1 MAILSRFYIVPFL
14 AVVVYRFR
22 TSSFFFW
29 PLQHWRPSQIKFSSF
44 LQWKVVFNFNISLR
58 IDIHRFVFRYSIGFF
73 GWLLAA
79 AVVFRDSIRFL
90 GCFSQLVILRCLMR
104 GQSICLGP
112 CWWLIVV
119 MPPRVVWPLPAAGMP
134 GRHWRNEGLLRA
146 DGVGWERER
155 VGRGGIRNFLTR
167 RVKRWMIK

>member
-58 IDIHRFVFRYSIGFF
+58 IDIHRFFFRYSIGFF

-119 MPPRVVWPLPAAGMP
+119 MPPRVVTSSS
-134 GRHWRNEGLLRA
+134 RRNARKALAEWGPFKS
-146 DGVGWERER
+146 GWSRVRERES
-155 VGRGGIRNFLTR
+155 GEGGHS
-167 RVKRWMIK
+167 